1 MWYNKL
7 TLKKSKEKGKMKII
21 IITGIVFF
29 ILFVF
34 VFTLSLCKIAGEA
47 DKRAGY
53 PPYNNKSE
61 QDNE

>member
-1 MWYNKL
+1 
-7 TLKKSKEKGKMKII
+7 MKVI

-29 ILFVF
+29 ILFMF
-34 VFTLSLCKIAGEA
+34 VFTLSLCKVAGEA

-53 PPYNNKSE
+53 SPYNERE